1 MSTRRAVVT
10 LDFRNDL
17 DAVLTKPFSTIQ
29 RERAGVGASGFHD
42 LGDVLI
48 IDSPELVLS
57 HEEAYRRVVESQS
70 VSAVICLLV
79 GATSAAART
88 GEALVLPAI
97 LQHPQMAVL
106 WVGDDQGVAWGMGA
120 ATSSV
125 LAFPGPGSSGS
136 TALFDLVGTL
146 THVEVFERVVA
157 DCGPASAN
165 VPGLRAMVLGRSE
178 DAIVAAAEARVLKS
192 LIGGEDEMVALATTA
207 QPETLTNLL
216 GTRPAPDGVIDPN
229 GQVGRVI
236 RQAREELT
244 RSEEALARLAAGP
257 ALGSDGEAAAA
268 RLCAFG
274 ATLRSLRD
282 LMTSALESV
291 DGSDGL
297 DPSERERIAAIGIDP
312 GKIRDAVH
320 PEGDSID
327 TILKAH
333 VLSLLRSEVSLDV
346 IQSEM
351 RSIGDRAQ
359 PATPEETLERLRHAL
374 GDQVIHRLAEAR
386 PFTPKILDF
395 LTLLGLFGAG
405 VASGTLHA
413 FRPLVMAANVLGP
426 LYVLSAL
433 LHKRLW
439 VSPAAGVRA
448 FRRAPRGLRAVQ
460 GGLLWPMAALAGYG
474 LAWGF
479 ERSMDPPAMVGFLG
493 LVAAAVIYWLLFR
506 LAWLRA
512 VSTWRESVDLQGAGA
527 ALADA
532 CTTLGDIAVNE
543 WALSNPRLRLARLA
557 RGVAET
563 VREFE
568 VLLAS
573 AVSPDDALLSASPL
587 AAAGTRFQVDAASG
601 FENRDADVESV
612 LDGDYVDLMIKIL
625 VEGWPQ
631 FELQGVQGAASDL
644 DNRFAEL
651 LKRYRAFRCDRGL
664 LEGPEFLGPGA
675 ASRRR
680 ALASSLWSTTTGLAE
695 VLTDEAAVVQ
705 LIAPEQLVFLEAA
718 PEMAKVVRF
727 APGAAR
733 AAVTRIPDVVFTSSD
748 TAGGIL
754 RLVPMRTGTIR
765 IDAPVRD
772 STSA

>member
-1 MSTRRAVVT
+1 MITRRAVVT
-10 LDFRNDL
+10 LDFRNDV
-17 DAVLTKPFSTIQ
+17 DAVLTRPFSAIQ
-29 RERAGVGASGFHD
+29 RERAGAGASGFHD
-42 LGDVLI
+42 LGAVLI
-48 IDSPELVLS
+48 IDSPQQVVS

-70 VSAVICLLV
+70 VSSVICLLV
-79 GATSAAART
+79 GAPSAGART

-178 DAIVAAAEARVLKS
+178 DAIVAAAEARVVKS
-192 LIGGEDEMVALATTA
+192 LIGGEDEMVSIATTA

-229 GQVGRVI
+229 GPVGRMI
-236 RQAREELT
+236 RDARDELAHA
-244 RSEEALARLAAGP
+244 EDAIARLAAGP
-257 ALGSDGEAAAA
+257 ALRSDGEAAAA
-268 RLCAFG
+268 RLRAFG
-274 ATLRSLRD
+274 NTMRSLRD
-282 LMTSALESV
+282 LMASAIEDV

-297 DPSERERIAAIGIDP
+297 NPSERERIAAIGIDP

-320 PEGDSID
+320 PEGDTID

-351 RSIGDRAQ
+351 RSIAERAQ
-359 PATPEETLERLRHAL
+359 PASPEETLGRMRHVL
-374 GDQVIHRLAEAR
+374 DDHVIDRLAEAR
-386 PFTPKILDF
+386 SFTPKVLDA

-405 VASGTLHA
+405 IASGTMHA
-413 FRPLVMAANVLGP
+413 FRPVMVAANVLAP

-439 VSPAAGVRA
+439 VSPAAAIRA
-448 FRRAPRGLRAVQ
+448 FRSAPRALQAVR
-460 GGLLWPMAALAGYG
+460 GGVLWPLSALAGYG
-474 LAWGF
+474 LAWSL
-479 ERSMDPPAMVGFLG
+479 ERSMDPRGAVGILG
-493 LVAAAVIYWLLFR
+493 VVAAAVIYWLLFR

-512 VSTWRESVDLQGAGA
+512 VSTWRASVDIEGAGST
-527 ALADA
+527 LGEA
-532 CTTLGDIAVNE
+532 CATLGDVAVNE
-543 WALSNPRLRLARLA
+543 WALSNPRLRLSRLA

-573 AVSPDDALLSASPL
+573 AVSPDEALLSASPL
-587 AAAGTRFQVDAASG
+587 ATSGTRFQVDAASG
-601 FENRDADVESV
+601 FENHDADVESV
-612 LDGDYVDLMIKIL
+612 LDGDYVDLMTKVL

-631 FELQGVQGAASDL
+631 FELQGVQDAASDL

-651 LKRYRAFRCDRGL
+651 LLQYRAFRSDRGL
-664 LEGPEFLGPGA
+664 LEAPEFLGA
-675 ASRRR
+675 AAVSRRR
-680 ALASSLWSTTTGLAE
+680 ALASSLWSTTTDLAE

-718 PEMAKVVRF
+718 PELAKVVRF

-733 AAVTRIPDVVFTSSD
+733 ATVTRIPDVVFTSSE

-765 IDAPVRD
+765 IDSPVRD
-772 STSA
+772 SASA